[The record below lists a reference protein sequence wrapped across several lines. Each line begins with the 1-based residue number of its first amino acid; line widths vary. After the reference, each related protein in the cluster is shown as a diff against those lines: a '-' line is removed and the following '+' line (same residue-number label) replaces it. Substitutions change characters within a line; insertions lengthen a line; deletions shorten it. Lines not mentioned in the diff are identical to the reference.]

1 MPLISI
7 ITVCYNAAGTVE
19 RTLDSVDAQTFG
31 NYEHLI
37 IDGASTDGTI
47 AAIKSR
53 PNMRCKV
60 VSEPDGGLY
69 DAMNKGLALAK
80 GDYVVYMNAGDKFHA
95 RDSLKTIADA
105 IAANGR
111 PGIVYGQTVLVDND
125 GNVTGERHLRAP
137 ANLTLRSFASGM
149 VVCHQA
155 FVVLRLLAPFY
166 DLRYKYS
173 ADYDW
178 CIQCLQHSRQNIGLG
193 DTVLVDYLNEGLTTN
208 RHKAS
213 LLERFRIMC
222 TYYGSVPTVLRHI
235 GFACRYA
242 LRKLK
247 NKNSKQ

>member
-53 PNMRCKV
+53 PNMRRKV

-95 RDSLKTIADA
+95 RDSLKAIADA
-105 IAANGR
+105 IAATGR

-155 FVVLRLLAPFY
+155 FIVLRLLAPFY

-222 TYYGSVPTVLRHI
+222 TYYGSMPTVLRHI